1 MICVHLFQTG
11 CVGVDGKCY
20 EPGETFRDG
29 CISYKC
35 KPGGDFEEENFG
47 KPFFFNLDLKRQ
59 IVLCKKNKN

>member
-1 MICVHLFQTG
+1 MICVHFLQTG

-47 KPFFFNLDLKRQ
+47 
-59 IVLCKKNKN
+59 